1 MGKEID
7 IENKADDEI
16 NNKTKNKTEQNNRRY
31 KAFISY
37 RHQPFDRKVAVTLQ
51 KHLETFHPPKQLEK
65 KEKWRVFRDE
75 TELPTSADLSQ
86 DIREA
91 LENSEYLIVICSS
104 MLVQSKWCRE
114 EISYFKSLHNKS
126 RRCISG
132 RTLLVGR
139 NPEKCRRRRNSGE
152 N

>member
-1 MGKEID
+1 MEKELETGEKT
-7 IENKADDEI
+7 ENKTD
-16 NNKTKNKTEQNNRRY
+16 NKTEQNNRRY

-91 LENSEYLIVICSS
+91 LENSEYLTINEQV
-104 MLVQSKWCRE
+104 RD
-114 EISYFKSLHNKS
+114 FA
-126 RRCISG
+126 
-132 RTLLVGR
+132 
-139 NPEKCRRRRNSGE
+139 
-152 N
+152 

>member
-1 MGKEID
+1 MGKEI
-7 IENKADDEI
+7 EAGE
-16 NNKTKNKTEQNNRRY
+16 KTENKTEQNNRRY

-86 DIREA
+86 DR
-91 LENSEYLIVICSS
+91 
-104 MLVQSKWCRE
+104 
-114 EISYFKSLHNKS
+114 
-126 RRCISG
+126 
-132 RTLLVGR
+132 
-139 NPEKCRRRRNSGE
+139 PELCWYTIKVLFCQHRFQN
-152 N
+152 